1 MVSDLKEP
9 IAPGG
14 LLWEGWVFDSRLASV
29 WSGSLCCGLSEG
41 ASITSHFTSS
51 LLGDF
56 NKLSCNCIYTAKK
69 KKSTSPCFSLFQGTK
84 FPARVL
90 HSPQLLVDKALGGNV
105 VLEKAALDLSGEGGK
120 ECVRAVLKAEFLGPG
135 HS

>member
-1 MVSDLKEP
+1 MVRSAVDCLR
-9 IAPGG
+9 A
-14 LLWEGWVFDSRLASV
+14 LASHLISRPV
-29 WSGSLCCGLSEG
+29 SWVTL
-41 ASITSHFTSS
+41 TSCPVIAFTQQ
-51 LLGDF
+51 
-56 NKLSCNCIYTAKK
+56 K

>member
-9 IAPGG
+9 VAPGG

-41 ASITSHFTSS
+41 ASITSHFTPS

-56 NKLSCNCIYTAKK
+56 NMHSRVQLFATPRDCSPPGSSVHGILQARILEWVEIGRASCRE
-69 KKSTSPCFSLFQGTK
+69 
-84 FPARVL
+84 RV
-90 HSPQLLVDKALGGNV
+90 
-105 VLEKAALDLSGEGGK
+105 
-120 ECVRAVLKAEFLGPG
+120 
-135 HS
+135 

>member
-1 MVSDLKEP
+1 M
-9 IAPGG
+9 
-14 LLWEGWVFDSRLASV
+14 

-41 ASITSHFTSS
+41 ASITSHFTPS

-56 NKLSCNCIYTAKK
+56 NKLSCNCIYTVKK
-69 KKSTSPCFSLFQGTK
+69 KKMSTSPSFALFQGTK
-84 FPARVL
+84 FSARVL

-105 VLEKAALDLSGEGGK
+105 VLEKAALDLSDEGGK
-120 ECVRAVLKAEFLGPG
+120 KCVRAVLKAGFLGPG